1 MKFNKILSFAVS
13 FVCLVSSAVPPAF
26 ASGVY
31 ALGDL
36 NEDGYVNAS
45 DASLALNDYASF
57 SAGNGHIL
65 EDILLVAGDANFDG
79 VLNASDSSL
88 ILSYYAYTSSGNNE
102 SFPSYANRNSGN
114 LTQTETSASTTTT
127 TTTTTTETAVETE
140 TDLSMTVYYTKTGS
154 KYHYE
159 NPCGRGTYYPCTLDE
174 ALNEKGLEPCE
185 KCVLH

>member
-1 MKFNKILSFAVS
+1 MKFNKILSFVVS
-13 FVCLVSSAVPPAF
+13 FVCLVSSEVPPAF

-36 NEDGYVNAS
+36 NEDGYVNSS

-79 VLNASDSSL
+79 VLNAFDSSL

-127 TTTTTTETAVETE
+127 ITTTETAVETE